1 MGAKTSKLGQVDS
14 EKYGDQDGGCINE
27 NPGHRDQYDRPQT
40 GVSDLSSRHRV
51 TASSLD
57 EISQSKSDLT
67 RENKNDK
74 NRKILFYS
82 VLI

>member
-14 EKYGDQDGGCINE
+14 EKYGDQDGGCTSMRT
-27 NPGHRDQYDRPQT
+27 PGTEISMIDPKL
-40 GVSDLSSRHRV
+40 VSRIFPAV

-57 EISQSKSDLT
+57 EISQLKSDLT